1 MGNTK
6 GAVLVEPIKFLR
18 KRREEARALLAP
30 ELYHYLEEHVRLSSW
45 YPETDFVALVRAA
58 MQLIPGDPD
67 AAMESMGAAG
77 AHFHAE
83 VYGDLLTSVSSNS
96 SVFALWSSQHDT
108 GELRA
113 VWESPSAARI
123 ELSGFD
129 SPSHENCTLC
139 TGYIR
144 GALAVNG
151 FDAMSIEKPLCMLRG
166 DDRCVW
172 RVSWKNPDATPVTP
186 VRRRA
191 R

>member
-1 MGNTK
+1 MRCLGFQQ
-6 GAVLVEPIKFLR
+6 EPRPWQNLR
-18 KRREEARALLAP
+18 RD
-30 ELYHYLEEHVRLSSW
+30 HYLEEHVRLSSW
-45 YPETDFVALVRAA
+45 YPETEFVALVRAA
-58 MQLIPGDPD
+58 TRLIPGDPEE
-67 AAMESMGAAG
+67 AMLAMGAAG

-83 VYGDLLTSVSSNS
+83 VYGDLLRSVNSNS
-96 SVFALWSSQHDT
+96 SVFALWSTQHDT

-113 VWESPSAARI
+113 FWESPTAARI

-129 SPSHENCTLC
+129 SPSYENCVLC
-139 TGYIR
+139 TGYVR
-144 GALAVNG
+144 GALSVNG
-151 FDAMSIEKPLCMLRG
+151 FEDVAIDKPRCMVRG